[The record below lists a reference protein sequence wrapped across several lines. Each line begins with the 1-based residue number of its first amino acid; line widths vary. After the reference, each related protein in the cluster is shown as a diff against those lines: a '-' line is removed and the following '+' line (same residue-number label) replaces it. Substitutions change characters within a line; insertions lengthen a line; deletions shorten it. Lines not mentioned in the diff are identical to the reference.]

1 MSKGRLSRLIGAVA
15 AVGIAAI
22 ATVGQPLQA
31 QAQTKVRILMPVT
44 QIDEAYAPFLIAQE
58 MGYFKAEG
66 LDVDVVPIAGSKQA
80 LIQVAAGNGEVAT
93 VSPAE
98 LMVGQ
103 QPPNNMQVQL
113 FYDVYYKCIWSIS
126 VMPDSPIK
134 SVAELKGKKIG
145 VANMGSAGVTFG
157 KAFLAKVG
165 LKIPEDA
172 QYLPIGVGGQGAT
185 AMRTGAVAAAV
196 YWDAMVTKMELAGFK
211 LRPLPVDP
219 IILSLP
225 DISLGARTDYI
236 AKNPK
241 VIAGVGRA
249 LAKGY
254 VFNQANPEAAVRIT
268 WKRLPESK
276 PANVPEAKALSS
288 AIAVN
293 QARMKI
299 WSSAD
304 TGGKFGAFVPKDF
317 QAVETFA
324 KEFNLLD
331 AKAKVDMDRIYT
343 QKFVPDFNKFD
354 QAAIVAQAKAWK

>member
-1 MSKGRLSRLIGAVA
+1 MSNALLSRLIGAAALAVA
-15 AVGIAAI
+15 SV
-22 ATVGQPLQA
+22 ATVIPA

-44 QIDEAYAPFLIAQE
+44 QIDEAYAPFMIAQE
-58 MGYFKAEG
+58 KGYFKAEG
-66 LDVDVVPIAGSKQA
+66 LDVELVPIAGSKQA
-80 LIQVAAGNGEVAT
+80 LIQLAAGNGEVAT

-126 VMPDSPIK
+126 VLPESPIK

-165 LKIPEDA
+165 LKIPQDA

-185 AMRTGAVAAAV
+185 ALRTGAVSAVV
-196 YWDAMVTKMELAGFK
+196 YWDAMVTKMALAGVK
-211 LRPLPVDP
+211 LRSLPVDP

-225 DISLGARTDYI
+225 DISLGARIDYM

-241 VIAGVGRA
+241 VIAGIGRG

-299 WSSAD
+299 WSSPDA
-304 TGGKFGAFVPKDF
+304 GGKFGWFVPKDF
-317 QAVETFA
+317 EAVETFA
-324 KEFNLLD
+324 KEFGLLD
-331 AKAKVDMDRIYT
+331 PKAKVDMNRIYT
-343 QKFVPDFNKFD
+343 QKFVPEFNKFD
-354 QAAIVAQAKAWK
+354 QAAIVAEAKAAK